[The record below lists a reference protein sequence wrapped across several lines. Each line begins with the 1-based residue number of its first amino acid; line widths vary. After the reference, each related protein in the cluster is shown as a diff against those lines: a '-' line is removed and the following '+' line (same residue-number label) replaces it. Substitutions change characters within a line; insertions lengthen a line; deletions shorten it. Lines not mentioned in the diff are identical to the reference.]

1 MLHNTYDNC
10 KICGEPIKKGYL
22 TLWKDGDYYCAKCQI
37 DLNRKIE
44 YKTIL
49 QRRRNELKRQIIELE
64 IELGEN
70 NILEIMYH

>member
-1 MLHNTYDNC
+1 MQNNNYDEC
-10 KICGEPIKKGYL
+10 KICGEQIKKGYL
-22 TLWKDGDYYCAKCQI
+22 TQWKDGDYYCAKCQI

-49 QRRRNELKRQIIELE
+49 QRRKLELKQQLIELE

-70 NILEIMYH
+70 NTIEIMYR

>member
-1 MLHNTYDNC
+1 MHNRIYDKC
-10 KICGEPIKKGYL
+10 KICGESIKRGYL
-22 TLWKDGDYYCAKCQI
+22 TRWKDGNYYCAKCQI

-49 QRRRNELKRQIIELE
+49 QRRKYELKEQLIELE

-70 NILEIMYH
+70 ESTEIMYH